1 MIRVSAQDFAG
12 AEKGKWH
19 MNTISKEYLLLFNA
33 MTDAEEALRQLRERL
48 IDIQRQ
54 AEELYL
60 EETDA
65 PAVQDASDTPLE
77 APCCIC
83 P

>member
-1 MIRVSAQDFAG
+1 M
-12 AEKGKWH
+12 K
-19 MNTISKEYLLLFNA
+19 TISKEYLLLFNA
-33 MTDAEEALRQLRERL
+33 MTDAEEALCQLRERL

-60 EETDA
+60 EEEDA
-65 PAVQDASDTPLE
+65 PAVQDASAAPPE

>member
-1 MIRVSAQDFAG
+1 M
-12 AEKGKWH
+12 K
-19 MNTISKEYLLLFNA
+19 TISKEYLLLFNA
-33 MTDAEEALRQLRERL
+33 LTDAEEALRKLREQL
-48 IDIQRQ
+48 MEIQRQ

-60 EETDA
+60 EETDGPASQEA
-65 PAVQDASDTPLE
+65 PSE

>member
-1 MIRVSAQDFAG
+1 M
-12 AEKGKWH
+12 K
-19 MNTISKEYLLLFNA
+19 TISKEYLLLFNA
-33 MTDAEEALRQLRERL
+33 LTDAEEALRHLREKL
-48 IDIQRQ
+48 MEIQRQ

-65 PAVQDASDTPLE
+65 PETLTLE
-77 APCCIC
+77 KTCCIY

>member
-1 MIRVSAQDFAG
+1 M
-12 AEKGKWH
+12 K
-19 MNTISKEYLLLFNA
+19 TISKEYLLLFNA
-33 MTDAEEALRQLRERL
+33 ITDAEEALRQLRERL

-60 EETDA
+60 EETDTA
-65 PAVQDASDTPLE
+65 PDASGASPE
-77 APCCIC
+77 ATCCIC